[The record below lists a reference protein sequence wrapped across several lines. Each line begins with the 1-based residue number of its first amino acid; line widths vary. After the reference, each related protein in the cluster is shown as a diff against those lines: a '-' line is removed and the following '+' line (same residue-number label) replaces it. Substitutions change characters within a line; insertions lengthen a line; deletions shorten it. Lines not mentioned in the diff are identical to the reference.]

1 MQNMETQNITLRLP
15 NVLLKRAKQVA
26 AERGTTITGLVIE
39 GLTRVTSSD
48 EAYQA
53 AWERQ
58 KAVMQAGYTLR
69 QPGEAMPSREAAH
82 ER

>member
-1 MQNMETQNITLRLP
+1 METQNITLRLP
-15 NVLLKRAKQVA
+15 KVLLKRAKQVA

-53 AWERQ
+53 A
-58 KAVMQAGYTLR
+58 
-69 QPGEAMPSREAAH
+69 
-82 ER
+82 

>member
-1 MQNMETQNITLRLP
+1 METQNLTIRLP
-15 NVLLKRAKQVA
+15 KALLKRAKQVA
-26 AERGTTITGLVIE
+26 AERDTTVTGLVIE
-39 GLTRVTSSD
+39 GLTRVTSSE

-58 KAVMQAGYTLR
+58 KALMQAGHSLR
-69 QPGEAMPSREAAH
+69 QPGEAMPNREAAH

>member
-1 MQNMETQNITLRLP
+1 METQNLTLRLP
-15 NVLLKRAKQVA
+15 KSLLKRAKQVA
-26 AERGTTITGLVIE
+26 AERDTTVTGLVIE
-39 GLTRVTSSD
+39 GLTRVTSCE

-58 KAVMQAGYTLR
+58 KALMQAGHTLR
-69 QPGEAMPSREAAH
+69 QPSEAMPKREAAH